1 MEVVKFA
8 KVRENPNLVRDM
20 NSKAILENDVNALN
34 KYREERDQRLKMAKV
49 VQEHDQLKNDVT
61 EIKQLLKELLGKVD
75 K

>member
-1 MEVVKFA
+1 MDVVKFA

-34 KYREERDQRLKMAKV
+34 KYKEEREQRLKMAKV
-49 VQEHDQLKNDVT
+49 VQEHDQMKNDVA
-61 EIKQLLKELLGKVD
+61 EIKHLLKELLGKVD